1 MFRIKPMHPIIYYPT
16 KAHDGDAGFDVY
28 SHSPTQVLG
37 LGERYRFRLGFSLE
51 LPSGWMALIQEKSG
65 MALNSGLFTIGN
77 VIDSGYRGEVHAII
91 CCMSESSV
99 TIECGQKIAQM
110 LILPCYTGKEYQIVE
125 DLTESPR
132 GEKGFG
138 SSGL

>member
-125 DLTESPR
+125 DLSESPR

>member
-37 LGERYRFRLGFSLE
+37 LGERYKFRLGFSLE

>member
-37 LGERYRFRLGFSLE
+37 LGERYKFRLGFSIE